1 MEASLEY
8 FPKPIT
14 TDLIN
19 FIVPDVFT
27 QKQREVYMNFFRPM
41 DYPILSIYKK
51 LDINICNYLV

>member
-1 MEASLEY
+1 MEASLEC

-51 LDINICNYLV
+51 SI